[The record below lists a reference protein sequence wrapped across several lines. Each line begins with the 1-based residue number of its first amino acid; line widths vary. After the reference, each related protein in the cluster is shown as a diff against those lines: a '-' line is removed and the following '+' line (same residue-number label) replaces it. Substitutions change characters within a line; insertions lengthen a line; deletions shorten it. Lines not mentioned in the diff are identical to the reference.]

1 MSDFEKN
8 TWVNVNGWQ
17 YPTFVVGDSTHPEYV
32 NVYTSVVPCPDNSVE
47 KKHVSQLTVVDCPAP
62 FEKQYEDSLDEINEV
77 ANREDWIT
85 VYSLMDELM
94 ENFTQENHPAYN
106 QNFVLFQR

>member
-1 MSDFEKN
+1 MSDFKKN
-8 TWVNVNGWQ
+8 TWVNVNGWE

-32 NVYTSVVPCPDNSVE
+32 NVYTSVFPGPDNSVE

-94 ENFTQENHPAYN
+94 ENFNQENHPAYN
-106 QNFVLFQR
+106 